1 MSIDRMVDVGGGA
14 GAWAK
19 VWEEAGVTTTL
30 VDGDYVENPMVKDF
44 RAHDLSKPIDL
55 GERFD
60 LVQTL
65 EVAEHLPET
74 SASDFVD
81 TLTRH
86 GDIVLFSAAVKG
98 QGGEHHVN
106 EQPVEYWRKKFA
118 ERGYACFDFL
128 RPQIQNNADVKPWY
142 RYNIVLFANEV
153 GQARLSDKVR
163 QSITD
168 HAIDMGS
175 FGWNVRKAVV
185 RTMPRK
191 MVDWVAMSMASRQ
204 R

>member
-1 MSIDRMVDVGGGA
+1 MHLYNDDFYAYISQGSRDSAQVIVPLVLDEMSIDRMVDVGGGA

-106 EQPVEYWRKKFA
+106 EQPVEYWRKNS
-118 ERGYACFDFL
+118 L
-128 RPQIQNNADVKPWY
+128 
-142 RYNIVLFANEV
+142 NEV
-153 GQARLSDKVR
+153 TPVL
-163 QSITD
+163 T
-168 HAIDMGS
+168 
-175 FGWNVRKAVV
+175 FCVRKFK
-185 RTMPRK
+185 TMP
-191 MVDWVAMSMASRQ
+191 MLSHGIDTTLFCSRMK
-204 R
+204 